1 MASNLV
7 KVWGMSNQVMKVDI
21 FIVFLQRYP
30 KRFFV
35 LLSQN
40 LDAAKKWCHSYPNMA
55 ILSKLNKMIMMMKV
69 SRFSSWFK
77 VLLLNS
83 SCCGQYTYL
92 FNLNIYLPF
101 DVCSLHIV
109 DIVMFG
115 SARWPSSHY
124 WSFFCIAWKYS
135 ILGGHLHFS
144 LASFSFLRGAKDS
157 QAVVATI
164 TILS

>member
-1 MASNLV
+1 ME
-7 KVWGMSNQVMKVDI
+7 VWGMSNQVMKVDI
-21 FIVFLQRYP
+21 FVFQYQRYP

-40 LDAAKKWCHSYPNMA
+40 LGSAKKWWCHSYPNMA

-124 WSFFCIAWKYS
+124 WGLLLHCVEVFYTRGSSSFFPS
-135 ILGGHLHFS
+135 IIFFFARRERFAGS
-144 LASFSFLRGAKDS
+144 I
-157 QAVVATI
+157 VAI